1 MEQKKQASLCM
12 VRMIMIKKSTKQ
24 MVRVAL
30 LAFVAL
36 TICPQVVNAQ
46 KQKKFDEAIAKGW
59 VETKGYIYPERVDT
73 EKKQEN
79 FKEKAEKMGYVIHYF
94 GVSSVYFY
102 RPDEKLRLER
112 EINAERNRP
121 LFPQLVADNRSDWV
135 DLTADFKSEG
145 KAYILD
151 AYDYDNGMTG
161 KGHKHYLVEVPK
173 AKWTGDIVD
182 GLLEG
187 DGLGYAFFKSV
198 NTYSMPFLFKGT
210 FHKGILIKG
219 QILHNK
225 KDVITV
231 EVTPFQDGIAW
242 MKDNYHGADKWS
254 YMLINEKCQE
264 IINCGI
270 SSVKKDFQNGIAEV
284 TFRGVDLKIDKDGV
298 FQGLCEGT
306 TEIPNDFFLSHNLF
320 KNTKVKSLVIPST
333 VTKIGD
339 KAFSSFNSLET
350 LVIPNSVTSIGRD
363 AFASCKS
370 LKKVVIGNGIHELP
384 NYIFYY
390 CENLESVSLP
400 DNLTTIG
407 EYAFYN
413 CKSLKNISLPETL
426 KEIRKDAFSG
436 PQLQS
441 ITFPNALRRI
451 EESAFWG
458 CPFTSVTLPDSLE
471 DIGESV
477 FYQCNSI
484 TSATVPSRLIE
495 KIKGKR
501 IFAFCNNLK
510 SVNIVDGLGKITE
523 DSEWYWKNSISPEEK
538 ARRDAEIAS
547 REENQYDFPLP
558 DYTGKWPDLL
568 DYDLGLKLNHG
579 WNAQKQRVSWHIGGK
594 WYSATIISIE
604 SKNFLDFVFNLHED
618 DDDYSFSP
626 RYGSYRDALAGAY
639 FYWVKSKKRTAGL
652 LKREFW

>member
-1 MEQKKQASLCM
+1 
-12 VRMIMIKKSTKQ
+12 

-46 KQKKFDEAIAKGW
+46 KQKKFVEAIARGW
-59 VETKGYIYPERVDT
+59 TETKGYEYPEQVAT
-73 EKKQEN
+73 EKKQEK

-102 RPDEKLRLER
+102 RPDEKLRLDR
-112 EINAERNRP
+112 EITVEKNKQ

-151 AYDYDNGMTG
+151 AYDYDIGMTG
-161 KGHKHYLVEVPK
+161 RGHKHYLVEVPK

-198 NTYSMPFLFKGT
+198 NTYRMPFLFKGT

-219 QILHNK
+219 QILHDQ

-254 YMLINEKCQE
+254 CMLINEKGQK
-264 IINCGI
+264 IIDCGI
-270 SSVKKDFQNGIAEV
+270 SSLKKNFQNGIAEV
-284 TFRGVDLKIDKDGV
+284 TFRGVDFKIDKDGV

-306 TEIPNDFFLSHNLF
+306 TTEIPNEFFRSHELF

-339 KAFSSFNSLET
+339 KAFCNFKTLET
-350 LVIPNSVTSIGRD
+350 LVIPNSVTSIGKN
-363 AFASCKS
+363 AFEFCES
-370 LKKVVIGNGIHELP
+370 LKNVVIGNGIHELP
-384 NYIFYY
+384 SHIFNG
-390 CENLESVSLP
+390 CEKLESCTLP
-400 DNLTTIG
+400 DSLTIIG
-407 EYAFYN
+407 EAAFES
-413 CKSLKNISLPETL
+413 CKSLKSISLPETL
-426 KEIRKDAFSG
+426 KEIGKSAFFFC
-436 PQLQS
+436 QLPS

-451 EESAFWG
+451 DDHAFWR
-458 CPFTSVTLPDSLE
+458 CPITSVTLPDSLE
-471 DIGESV
+471 DIGEIA
-477 FYQCNSI
+477 FYQCYSL

-495 KIKGKR
+495 KIKGKK
-501 IFAFCNNLK
+501 IFQSCDNLK
-510 SVNIVDGLGKITE
+510 SVNVVDRFGTITE
-523 DSEWYWKNSISPEEK
+523 DSEWYWKNAISAEEK

-547 REENQYDFPLP
+547 REENQYDFLLP
-558 DYTGKWPDLL
+558 ESKVAQSERDGWPDIL
-568 DYDLGLKLNHG
+568 DFDLGIKLDKG
-579 WNAQKQRVSWHIGGK
+579 WNAQKKHVSWLIGKKWYNATIVRVSSRNGWD
-594 WYSATIISIE
+594 Y
-604 SKNFLDFVFNLHED
+604 VFNLYK
-618 DDDYSFSP
+618 DDDYFFSP
-626 RYGSYRDALAGAY
+626 RYGSYREALAGAY
-639 FYWVKSKKRTAGL
+639 FYWVKSKKRITGL
-652 LKREFW
+652 LKGESW